1 MTTDERGPLGA
12 GDRAPDF
19 ELPAAD
25 VEGTVALADHR
36 RRGPVLLAMLRG
48 LYCPFCRRQISQL
61 RPTCEALRA
70 AGVGVL
76 GLVIGSPERTRQYF
90 RYFPPCFPVAAA
102 PDRSVHRLYGLG
114 EVVRTPELRQETERL
129 AVLALRETGRSAPA
143 GQAMSVFAAT
153 DGFEDTA
160 EDEAEW
166 ARPVQTVAY
175 FLIGRDGVIR
185 WSHAD
190 PRFVP
195 IPKVEE
201 LLPLVQGVS

>member
-1 MTTDERGPLGA
+1 MTTLGDGPLVP
-12 GDRAPDF
+12 GDLAPDF

-36 RRGPVLLAMLRG
+36 RRGPVLLTMLRG

-70 AGVGVL
+70 AGVGLL
-76 GLVIGSPERTRQYF
+76 GVVIGSPERARRYF
-90 RYFPPCFPVAAA
+90 RHFPPCFPMAAA
-102 PDRSVHRLYGLG
+102 PDRSIHRLYGLP
-114 EVVRTPELRQETERL
+114 EMVRTPEFREETERR
-129 AVLALRETGRSAPA
+129 AAQALRELGLSAPA
-143 GQAMSVFAAT
+143 GQAGAVFLAA
-153 DGFEDTA
+153 DGFEMTA

-166 ARPVQTVAY
+166 QRPLQTIAY

-190 PRFVP
+190 PRLTL
-195 IPKVEE
+195 IPKAEE
-201 LLPLVQGVS
+201 LLPLL

>member
-1 MTTDERGPLGA
+1 MTAFKHGPLGP
-12 GDRAPDF
+12 GDLAPDF

-70 AGVGVL
+70 AGVGLL
-76 GLVIGSPERTRQYF
+76 GIVIGSPERTRRYF
-90 RYFPPCFPVAAA
+90 GHFPPCLPMAAA
-102 PDRSVHRLYGLG
+102 PDRSVHRLYGLA
-114 EVVRTPELRQETERL
+114 EMVRTPEFRGETERR
-129 AVLALRETGRSAPA
+129 AAEVLRDLGLSAPA
-143 GQAMSVFAAT
+143 GQAGAVFAAA
-153 DGFEDTA
+153 DGFEMTS

-166 ARPVQTVAY
+166 QRPLQTAAY
-175 FLIGRDGVIR
+175 FLIGRDGLIR

-190 PRFVP
+190 PRLYTP
-195 IPKVEE
+195 PNVEE
-201 LLPLVQGVS
+201 LLSFV

>member
-1 MTTDERGPLGA
+1 MTTVERGPLGA

-114 EVVRTPELRQETERL
+114 ELVRTPEFREETERRS
-129 AVLALRETGRSAPA
+129 AEVLREMGLSAPA
-143 GQAMSVFAAT
+143 GQAGTAFQTS
-153 DGFEDTA
+153 DGFEMTA

-166 ARPVQTVAY
+166 QRPLQTVAY

-185 WSHAD
+185 WAHAD
-190 PRFVP
+190 PRLTP
-195 IPKVEE
+195 IPSGEK
-201 LLPLVQGVS
+201 LLSMV